1 MASSEG
7 QQHPLSIY
15 YWVWGLL
22 FVVSG
27 FSYGVDYF
35 QLQGSL
41 RWTLILIFMFVKAGF
56 ITAIFM
62 HMTWERLA
70 LQLTILLPPVLLMIF
85 IGIMAIEGDY
95 TFLTRI
101 EFFTESD
108 FVPVYHNSV
117 TPH

>member
-1 MASSEG
+1 MEIMACYQSF
-7 QQHPLSIY
+7 L
-15 YWVWGLL
+15 
-22 FVVSG
+22 
-27 FSYGVDYF
+27 
-35 QLQGSL
+35 
-41 RWTLILIFMFVKAGF
+41 LIFMFIKAGF

-70 LQLTILLPPVLLMIF
+70 LQLAILVPPIFLMIF

-108 FVPVYHNSV
+108 FVPVYHHGDGS
-117 TPH
+117 H

>member
-1 MASSEG
+1 
-7 QQHPLSIY
+7 
-15 YWVWGLL
+15 
-22 FVVSG
+22 
-27 FSYGVDYF
+27 
-35 QLQGSL
+35 
-41 RWTLILIFMFVKAGF
+41 
-56 ITAIFM
+56 
-62 HMTWERLA
+62 
-70 LQLTILLPPVLLMIF
+70 LLPPVLLMIF